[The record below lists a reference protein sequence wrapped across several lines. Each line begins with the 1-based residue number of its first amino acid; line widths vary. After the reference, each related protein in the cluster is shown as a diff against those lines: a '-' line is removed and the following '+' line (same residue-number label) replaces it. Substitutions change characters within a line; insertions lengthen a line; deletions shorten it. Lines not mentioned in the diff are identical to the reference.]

1 MATSSGTVAIIL
13 MKPLAQAK
21 TRLSPGLDPKERM
34 SLTGNLLRRVL
45 RATVWPVPTS
55 PRVSALASVW
65 VVGGDPQVCRI
76 AHEEGATWRE
86 EEGSDMNESL
96 SAAFKRAIQAGNGA
110 LYLPGDLPFIKPS
123 DVHSM
128 LGASGR
134 LKNVTIAPARTGGGT
149 NGLLVPPG
157 LPTPFRPLFG
167 PGSFARHLAQAASER
182 ISIAIYHSPGL
193 GFDLDTPEDL
203 ETAEYMEPGLREKL
217 IRREAAPI
225 KSQTR

>member
-86 EEGSDMNESL
+86 EEGSDMKRESVCSL
-96 SAAFKRAIQAGNGA
+96 QESNPGRQWSA
-110 LYLPGDLPFIKPS
+110 LPSRGPS
-123 DVHSM
+123 LH
-128 LGASGR
+128 
-134 LKNVTIAPARTGGGT
+134 
-149 NGLLVPPG
+149 
-157 LPTPFRPLFG
+157 
-167 PGSFARHLAQAASER
+167 
-182 ISIAIYHSPGL
+182 
-193 GFDLDTPEDL
+193 
-203 ETAEYMEPGLREKL
+203 
-217 IRREAAPI
+217 
-225 KSQTR
+225 